1 MAVDSYMQKMF
12 GETHVSA
19 FKDATVLLVGAGG
32 IGCELLKDL
41 IMMQFGE
48 IHVLDL
54 DTIDLSNLNRQ
65 FLFRQKDIKTSK
77 ALTAVKAV
85 KNFNHFSKL
94 VAHHGN
100 IMDKEQFP
108 LSFFEQFD
116 MIFNALDNLEA
127 RMYVNKICLFTRTPL
142 MESGTTGLKG
152 QVQPIYP
159 YLTECFACVPK
170 MTPKAFPVCTIR
182 STPSKPVHCVTWAK
196 NYLFPQLFG
205 PRDFE
210 AQNVPTTN
218 QNGDSEENAKQK
230 EEALRET
237 NELLDL
243 KNKIDYTAKSLGEL
257 GNVADFGF
265 IDDII
270 TKVFHSDILR
280 LLRMDS
286 LWKSREKPTPLD
298 YEGLY
303 KQHLTE
309 FLEKSL
315 SDDLKLSDQKLWN
328 PLENLKAFAKATINL
343 TKRLGSEQVIDF
355 DKDDQDALDFVAT
368 ASNIRS
374 LIFNIPQKTEFEVKQ
389 IAGNIIPAVATTN
402 AIMAGFSGLSS
413 IHYFLGGKNM
423 QKAVNFS
430 RMICDSS
437 SKERFVN
444 SSTLFKPNPRCK
456 QCSVTRGVAKVEFS
470 STDLGSFR
478 DAVVSKYHYE
488 DDISLTTSDS
498 RLLYDFDFDDNR
510 KSLLSK
516 FVKEGEVLLIADS
529 EEKLDLVELMLVD
542 SSDGKLE
549 LPDLEIPEY
558 QHEEQESEEEDN
570 TDDNAVIEQQ
580 GEEDGIVIIDED
592 VGDADK
598 NTKKRK
604 LEDSST
610 NEKSVKSRKVQHNE
624 PDKGKSDDDLVI
636 LDD

>member
-1 MAVDSYMQKMF
+1 MAIDSYMQKMF
-12 GETHVSA
+12 GETNVSA
-19 FKDATVLLVGAGG
+19 FRDATVLLVGAGG

-85 KNFNHFSKL
+85 KSFNHFSKL

-100 IMDKEQFP
+100 IMDKAQFP

-127 RMYVNKICLFTRTPL
+127 RMYVNKICLFTRVPL

-210 AQNVPTTN
+210 TQNVPTAN
-218 QNGDSEENAKQK
+218 QEEKSEEDNAKEK
-230 EEALRET
+230 AEALRET

-243 KNKIDYTAKSLGEL
+243 KNKIDYSAKKLRNSEGTTE
-257 GNVADFGF
+257 FGF
-265 IDDII
+265 INDII
-270 TKVFHSDILR
+270 AKVFHSDIVR

-298 YEGLY
+298 YEGQY
-303 KQHLTE
+303 KQHLDQ
-309 FLEKSL
+309 FLEKL
-315 SDDLKLSDQKLWN
+315 PTDDLSVSDQKLWT
-328 PLENLKAFAKATINL
+328 PLENLKVFAKATLNL
-343 TKRLGSEQVIDF
+343 TKRLAKEQIIDF

-368 ASNIRS
+368 ASNLRS
-374 LIFNIPQKTEFEVKQ
+374 VIFDIPRKTEFEVKQ

-413 IHYFLGGKNM
+413 IHYFLSGKNTEE
-423 QKAVNFS
+423 AVKHS

-437 SKERFVN
+437 SRERFVN
-444 SSTLFKPNPRCK
+444 SSTLFKPNPKCK
-456 QCSVTRGVAKVEFS
+456 QCSITRGVAKVDL
-470 STDLGSFR
+470 STIDVGAFR
-478 DAVVSKYHYE
+478 DAIVSKYNYE

-510 KSLLSK
+510 KSKLGK
-516 FVKEGEVLLIADS
+516 FVTSGDILLVTDS

-542 SSDGKLE
+542 TSGKSLV

-558 QHEEQESEEEDN
+558 QGNEQESETEDN
-570 TDDNAVIEQQ
+570 SDSNSVIEQD
-580 GEEDGIVIIDED
+580 GDDDDIVVLDEEDEHEKQIS
-592 VGDADK
+592 
-598 NTKKRK
+598 KKRK
-604 LEDSST
+604 LEDDLS
-610 NEKSVKSRKVQHNE
+610 NGKSVKSRKVEHGE
-624 PDKGKSDDDLVI
+624 SKPDDDLVV
-636 LDD
+636 LD